1 MINVVEM
8 WWALELEKMMSN
20 IKCSLH
26 QQWLGAAVCSP
37 CCCCRQR
44 AGTNISQME
53 YQDIDFRKSAC
64 SVGRNSNWTMCKLCT
79 GLLQSAALPAAA
91 ADKEQAAA
99 SSPLPLSLCLE
110 KILLFK
116 SHPEISD
123 RLQPTQQPVQ
133 LLANSKPNRDSIA
146 ITSNSNWNQANLVC
160 SRHLCHP
167 NLLKILQTE
176 FEKHVFLRKIAF

>member
-1 MINVVEM
+1 MLVKMINVVEM
-8 WWALELEKMMSN
+8 RWDLELEKMMSN

-26 QQWLGAAVCSP
+26 QQWLGAAVC
-37 CCCCRQR
+37 RQR
-44 AGTNISQME
+44 AGTNIWQMV

-64 SVGRNSNWTMCKLCT
+64 SVGWNSNWTMCELCT
-79 GLLQSAALPAAA
+79 GLLQSAAVPAAA

-146 ITSNSNWNQANLVC
+146 IKSNSN
-160 SRHLCHP
+160 
-167 NLLKILQTE
+167 
-176 FEKHVFLRKIAF
+176 

>member
-1 MINVVEM
+1 M
-8 WWALELEKMMSN
+8 WWALELEKMLSN

-44 AGTNISQME
+44 AGTNICQME

-64 SVGRNSNWTMCKLCT
+64 SVGRNSNWTICKLCT
-79 GLLQSAALPAAA
+79 GLLQSAAVPAAA

-99 SSPLPLSLCLE
+99 SSLSPSVWK

-133 LLANSKPNRDSIA
+133 LLANSKPNRDSIV
-146 ITSNSNWNQANLVC
+146 ITSNSN
-160 SRHLCHP
+160 
-167 NLLKILQTE
+167 
-176 FEKHVFLRKIAF
+176 

>member
-44 AGTNISQME
+44 AGTNICQME

-64 SVGRNSNWTMCKLCT
+64 SVGWNSNWTMCELCT
-79 GLLQSAALPAAA
+79 GLLQSAAVPAAA

-99 SSPLPLSLCLE
+99 SSLSPSVWKKYFCSSLIRRYL
-110 KILLFK
+110 IVFNRPNNLF
-116 SHPEISD
+116 SSWQTLNRTEI
-123 RLQPTQQPVQ
+123 Q
-133 LLANSKPNRDSIA
+133 LR
-146 ITSNSNWNQANLVC
+146 
-160 SRHLCHP
+160 
-167 NLLKILQTE
+167 
-176 FEKHVFLRKIAF
+176 

>member
-1 MINVVEM
+1 MLVKMINVVEM
-8 WWALELEKMMSN
+8 WWDLELEKMMSN

-26 QQWLGAAVCSP
+26 QQWLGPAVCSP
-37 CCCCRQR
+37 CCCCCCCCCCCRQG
-44 AGTNISQME
+44 AGTNICQMV

-64 SVGRNSNWTMCKLCT
+64 SVGWNSNWTMCELCT
-79 GLLQSAALPAAA
+79 GLLQSAAVSAAA

-123 RLQPTQQPVQ
+123 RLQPTQ
-133 LLANSKPNRDSIA
+133 
-146 ITSNSNWNQANLVC
+146 
-160 SRHLCHP
+160 
-167 NLLKILQTE
+167 
-176 FEKHVFLRKIAF
+176 

>member
-1 MINVVEM
+1 MLVKMINVVEM
-8 WWALELEKMMSN
+8 WWDLELEKMMSN

-26 QQWLGAAVCSP
+26 QQWLGPAVCSP
-37 CCCCRQR
+37 CCCCCRQR
-44 AGTNISQME
+44 AGTNICQMV

-64 SVGRNSNWTMCKLCT
+64 SVGRNLNWTMYELCT
-79 GLLQSAALPAAA
+79 GLLQSAAVPAAA

-116 SHPEISD
+116 SNPEISD

-146 ITSNSNWNQANLVC
+146 ITSNYN
-160 SRHLCHP
+160 
-167 NLLKILQTE
+167 
-176 FEKHVFLRKIAF
+176 